1 MLNEHRL
8 GARCTIAKQQQR
20 LFLELAR
27 LIQDMMVEAWLAR
40 ADSLASQLARTIF
53 FAFAEFR
60 DFICRLRDDP
70 DACHAYALR
79 CAAKNS
85 LNWRLTAERSLYIHG
100 ATSLCF
106 RTRQLNT
113 DDSLDPNRPTDNI

>member
-1 MLNEHRL
+1 MAERVS
-8 GARCTIAKQQQR
+8 GK
-20 LFLELAR
+20 
-27 LIQDMMVEAWLAR
+27 R
-40 ADSLASQLARTIF
+40 ALVVVPGPPALLRT
-53 FAFAEFR
+53 R
-60 DFICRLRDDP
+60 SSRLRDDP

-113 DDSLDPNRPTDNI
+113 DDSLDHDRPTDNI

>member
-1 MLNEHRL
+1 MHSVPEYNLRDLGPWDIEGMDLWSTNDPLNPM
-8 GARCTIAKQQQR
+8 
-20 LFLELAR
+20 LFL
-27 LIQDMMVEAWLAR
+27 
-40 ADSLASQLARTIF
+40 
-53 FAFAEFR
+53 
-60 DFICRLRDDP
+60 

-113 DDSLDPNRPTDNI
+113 DDSLDPDRPTDNI

>member
-53 FAFAEFR
+53 FASRNFAILSVAFAMTR
-60 DFICRLRDDP
+60 MP
-70 DACHAYALR
+70 AMPTP
-79 CAAKNS
+79 CAARVTI
-85 LNWRLTAERSLYIHG
+85 L
-100 ATSLCF
+100 
-106 RTRQLNT
+106 
-113 DDSLDPNRPTDNI
+113 